1 MSNVEMFSGVFFD
14 LLVPDS
20 DEVDIKDIAHHT
32 ALTCRF
38 NGGTS
43 RFYSV
48 AEHSYRVAA
57 VLERSGQ
64 PLHIVFAGLMHDAHE
79 AYTGDLSTPFK
90 KMLGPIY
97 TECVSR
103 LDTVIAQRFKISRQD
118 LRSRQVHMADMVM
131 LAVEAHWLMKSQ
143 GKGEHWERLPVV
155 DPYVLE
161 TMKPSCCDP
170 VTAEAHWIKWFNR
183 LQARMMASDEY
194 PRFSPTYIGGRC

>member
-1 MSNVEMFSGVFFD
+1 MTNIEMHSGTFFD

-20 DEVDIKDIAHHT
+20 DQVDIKDIAHHM
-32 ALTCRF
+32 AQTCRF
-38 NGGTS
+38 NGATS

-64 PLHIVFAGLMHDAHE
+64 PLHVVFAGLMHDAHE
-79 AYTGDLSTPFK
+79 AYTGDLTTPFK

-103 LDTVIAQRFKISRQD
+103 LDTVIAQKFRIDRRD

-131 LAVEAHWLMKSQ
+131 LTVEIHWLMKSQ
-143 GKGEHWERLPVV
+143 GKGIHWKRLPVV
-155 DPYVLE
+155 TPDVIE
-161 TMKPSCCDP
+161 SMKPACCDP
-170 VTAEAHWIKWFNR
+170 ETAEKHFISWFNR
-183 LQARMMASDEY
+183 LQARMMQSDEY
-194 PRFSPTYIGGRC
+194 PRFSPTYIGG